1 MSRVGVAVELWS
13 ESARALIRT
22 ASTFAKSTNASWT
35 AIAVTD
41 ASHELSRLTN
51 EQRQLVSENTNLIT
65 WLGGTPFFCDGDDIA
80 QTLLAAAKL
89 AGVDILILG
98 KPRDRGILSRIFGDH
113 ISTSVLHSAAN
124 MLLMFAAYPD
134 GHGASR

>member
-13 ESARALIRT
+13 ESARPLIRT
-22 ASTFAKSTNASWT
+22 AAAFAKSTNASWT

-41 ASHELSRLTN
+41 PLHGLSRLTN
-51 EQRQLVSENTNLIT
+51 DQRQLVSENTNLIT

-80 QTLLAAAKL
+80 ETLLAAAKL

-98 KPRDRGILSRIFGDH
+98 KPRDRGILPRIFGDH
-113 ISTSVLHSAAN
+113 ISTSVLRGAAN

-134 GHGASR
+134 ANGTSR